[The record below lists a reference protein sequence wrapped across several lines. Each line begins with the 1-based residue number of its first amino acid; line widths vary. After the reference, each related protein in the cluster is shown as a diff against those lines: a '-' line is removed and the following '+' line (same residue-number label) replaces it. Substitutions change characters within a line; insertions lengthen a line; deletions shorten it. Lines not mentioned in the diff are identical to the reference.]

1 VPAAAQLH
9 CESPVYSRF
18 ESSELQDGMAEKHR
32 KGRKRMI
39 ALRRILLRVGAAVA
53 VLVLLA
59 SCATINRLDRY
70 VIENASL
77 RTEMRVP
84 PPPTLN
90 IGYSTPVDS
99 GDPIGKALRIG
110 TTIIKASEAAKAEPI
125 MREALRSVDVPAI
138 VLEETSQA
146 CASVLNARPLDRGQ
160 KADYLLDLD
169 IYEYGIEAPSW
180 SSSVSLHLGMT
191 AIMYHNSS
199 GEIVWRRKHITVDI
213 PASPQMFGLGS
224 AMGDIVSAGVLS
236 SLRVD
241 QLEEGFRR
249 LALESAR
256 WVTRILEDDLYR
268 ARYR

>member
-1 VPAAAQLH
+1 MIDSRTVLLRGAAA
-9 CESPVYSRF
+9 
-18 ESSELQDGMAEKHR
+18 
-32 KGRKRMI
+32 
-39 ALRRILLRVGAAVA
+39 AAVI
-53 VLVLLA
+53 LLLA

-70 VIENASL
+70 VIEDASL
-77 RTEMRVP
+77 RTQMRMP
-84 PPPTLN
+84 PPATLDL
-90 IGYSTPVDS
+90 GYSSPVDS
-99 GDPIGKALRIG
+99 GNPIGTAIRVG
-110 TTIIKASEAAKAEPI
+110 TTIIKASEAAKAEPV
-125 MREALRSVDVPAI
+125 MREALRSVDVPVI

-146 CASVLNARPLDRGQ
+146 CAAVLNARLVESGQ

-224 AMGDIVSAGVLS
+224 AAGDIVSAAVLS
-236 SLRVD
+236 SLTVD

-256 WVTRILEDDLYR
+256 RVTRILEDDFYR

>member
-1 VPAAAQLH
+1 
-9 CESPVYSRF
+9 
-18 ESSELQDGMAEKHR
+18 
-32 KGRKRMI
+32 MI
-39 ALRRILLRVGAAVA
+39 TLRAVLLRVGAAVA
-53 VLVLLA
+53 VILLLA
-59 SCATINRLDRY
+59 SCATINRFDRY
-70 VIENASL
+70 VFEDASL

-90 IGYSTPVDS
+90 IGYSTAVDS
-99 GDPIGKALRIG
+99 GDPIGTVLRVG
-110 TTIIKASEAAKAEPI
+110 TTMIKTSEAVKAEPL

-138 VLEETSQA
+138 VLKETSQA
-146 CASVLNARPLDRGQ
+146 CASVLNARPVDSGQ

-191 AIMYHNSS
+191 AIMYHNRS

-224 AMGDIVSAGVLS
+224 AMGDIVSAAVLS
-236 SLRVD
+236 SLTVD

-249 LALESAR
+249 LALDSAR
-256 WVTRILEDDLYR
+256 RVTRILEDDLYR

>member
-1 VPAAAQLH
+1 MIT
-9 CESPVYSRF
+9 SR
-18 ESSELQDGMAEKHR
+18 A
-32 KGRKRMI
+32 
-39 ALRRILLRVGAAVA
+39 ILLRVGAAVA
-53 VLVLLA
+53 VILLLG

-70 VIENASL
+70 VIEDASL
-77 RTEMRVP
+77 RTEMRIP
-84 PPPTLN
+84 PAPTLN

-99 GDPIGKALRIG
+99 GNPIGTVLRVG
-110 TTIIKASEAAKAEPI
+110 TTVFKASEAAKAEPI

-138 VLEETSQA
+138 VLEETWQA
-146 CASVLNARPLDRGQ
+146 CASVLDARPVESGQ

-180 SSSVSLHLGMT
+180 SSSVSLHLSMM
-191 AIMYHNSS
+191 AIIYHSGS

-213 PASPQMFGLGS
+213 PASAQMFGLGA
-224 AMGDIVSAGVLS
+224 AMGDIVSAAVLS
-236 SLRVD
+236 SLTVD

-256 WVTRILEDDLYR
+256 WVARILEDDFYR